1 MKVGMMATV
10 GRPVTTYGRRKTAW
24 PFGHAA
30 VNVNSIRVYLNMNY
44 FYTLYCFFQIN
55 PVK

>member
-1 MKVGMMATV
+1 MATV
-10 GRPVTTYGRRKTAW
+10 GRPVTTYGRRKAAW
-24 PFGHAA
+24 PFDHAA